1 MKQDLKNTITGIF
14 VLIFYLLSNFNSLS
28 ILNILNI
35 NYNNLSTFNKIIY
48 NILFELILI
57 IIIIFIYRKT
67 IIKDLKNLK
76 NIHFS
81 SYIRYWLISLG
92 LMLISNIIITMITNI
107 NTPSNQ
113 NIIVDTFS
121 KAPIYTII
129 LTVLFAPILE
139 ELVFRLSF
147 RKIFKTDIIF
157 ITTSGLFFGFMHII
171 NSNSLL
177 ELLYIIPYS
186 IPGIIF
192 AYTLKESDNIFV
204 PIGLHFMH
212 NTLMILLQIILLFIK

>member
-1 MKQDLKNTITGIF
+1 MKQDLKNAITGIF
-14 VLIFYLLSNFNSLS
+14 VLIFYLLSNFNSSL
-28 ILNILNI
+28 ILNILKI

-48 NILFELILI
+48 NISFELILI

-67 IIKDLKNLK
+67 IINDLKNLK

-81 SYIRYWLISLG
+81 NYIRYWFISLG

-107 NTPSNQ
+107 NTSSNQ
-113 NIIVDTFS
+113 DIIVDTFS

-147 RKIFKTDIIF
+147 RKMFKTDIIF
-157 ITTSGLFFGFMHII
+157 IITSGLFFGFMHII

-192 AYTLKESDNIFV
+192 AYTLKKSDNIFV